1 MNLLRQKIIDVAKEQ
16 IGTAEKPIGSNN
28 VKYNTW
34 YYGHAVSGAN
44 YPWCAVF
51 ISWCADQ
58 AGISTNI
65 IPRTASVSNLQNFF
79 MNQGLYKN
87 KGYKPSP
94 GDIMIQKSNGASH
107 AGIVLE
113 SNGASFSV
121 IEGNTSNTVKK
132 MSYSLNDKYLSG
144 FGTPQY
150 IEDDMQTQTQSQT
163 QNKQTKEIN
172 SVVIKSISGADNI
185 KRQIYTLNETEK
197 QEPQSLFDTGRQT
210 LELYIINHDNI
221 MFTPIIKEG
230 ITWETARK
238 DAPGKLTF
246 TVMKDDIISFNEG
259 STVIFKANGKEIF
272 YGYVFTKTRDK
283 KHHIN
288 VTAYDQIRYL
298 KSKHTYIYQ
307 NKGPEDLIRLIAD
320 DFGLKVGELDN
331 TGYKIPARL
340 EDNKTLLDMIQ
351 NLIYE
356 ACLSTG
362 NIFVLYDD
370 FGKLTLKN
378 IKNLKINDLLFN
390 GDNTQNFDYK
400 TTIDN
405 NAYNKVIIYRDNTE
419 TGQREFYIA
428 QDPYKIKRWGLLQ
441 LTETASEQENA
452 AVKAKLILDY
462 YNAIDR
468 QITLKKALGDY
479 RLRAGFCVYN
489 YFDLGDMILKKL
501 MLIEKAVHYFD
512 THSHFMDLTLVGV
525 KW

>member
-1 MNLLRQKIIDVAKEQ
+1 MDQLRQKIIDIAKSE
-16 IGTAEKPIGSNN
+16 IGTSENPLGSSN

-58 AGISTNI
+58 AGIPTSI
-65 IPRTASVSNLQNFF
+65 IPRTASVSNLQTFF
-79 MNQGLYKN
+79 INQGLYKN
-87 KGYKPSP
+87 KGYNPNP

-107 AGIVLE
+107 TGIVIE
-113 SNGASFSV
+113 SNGATFST
-121 IEGNTSNTVKK
+121 IEGNTSNKVAKR
-132 MSYSLNDKYLSG
+132 SYSLNDNRLSG

-150 IEDDMQTQTQSQT
+150 IETQSAETQT
-163 QNKQTKEIN
+163 KETKEIN
-172 SVVIKSISGADNI
+172 SVVIKSISGAGSI
-185 KRQIYTLNETEK
+185 KRQIYTLEETEK
-197 QEPQSLFDTGRQT
+197 FDTGHQV

-221 MFTPIIKEG
+221 MFTPIVKEG

-259 STVIFKANGKEIF
+259 STVIFKANGKNIF

-283 KHHIN
+283 KHHIS

-351 NLIYE
+351 NSLYE

-378 IKNLKINDLLFN
+378 IKNLKINDLLFS

-428 QDPYKIKRWGLLQ
+428 QDPEKIKRWGLLQ

-452 AVKAKLILDY
+452 AVKAKSILDY

-468 QITLKKALGDY
+468 QITLKKVLGDY

-489 YFDLGDMILKKL
+489 YFDLGDLLLKKL

-512 THSHFMDLTLVGV
+512 THSHFVDLVLIGL
-525 KW
+525 KE

>member
-1 MNLLRQKIIDVAKEQ
+1 MDQLRQKIIDIAKSE
-16 IGTAEKPIGSNN
+16 IGTSENPLGSSN

-51 ISWCADQ
+51 ISWCANQ

-65 IPRTASVSNLQNFF
+65 IPKTASVSNLQSFF
-79 MNQGLYKN
+79 INQGLYKN
-87 KGYKPSP
+87 KGYTPNP

-107 AGIVLE
+107 TGIVIE
-113 SNGASFSV
+113 SNGATFST
-121 IEGNTSNTVKK
+121 IEGNTSNKVAKR
-132 MSYSLNDKYLSG
+132 SYSLNDNRLSG

-150 IEDDMQTQTQSQT
+150 IEDDMPTQTQSQT

-172 SVVIKSISGADNI
+172 SVVIKSITGAGDI
-185 KRQIYTLNETEK
+185 KRQIYTLEETEK
-197 QEPQSLFDTGRQT
+197 FDAGSQV

-221 MFTPIIKEG
+221 MFTPIVKEG
-230 ITWETARK
+230 ITWETSRK

-283 KHHIN
+283 KHHIS

-320 DFGLKVGELDN
+320 DFGLKVGELDS

-356 ACLSTG
+356 ACLNTG

-405 NAYNKVIIYRDNTE
+405 NAYNKVVIYRDNAE
-419 TGQREFYIA
+419 TGQREFYIT
-428 QDPYKIKRWGLLQ
+428 QDPEKIKRWGLLQ

-468 QITLKKALGDY
+468 QITLKKVLGDY

-489 YFDLGDMILKKL
+489 YFDLGDLILKKL

-512 THSHFMDLTLVGV
+512 THSHFVDLVLVGV
-525 KW
+525 KE

>member
-1 MNLLRQKIIDVAKEQ
+1 MRQKIIDIAKSE
-16 IGTAEKPIGSNN
+16 IGTSENPLGSSN

-58 AGISTNI
+58 ADIPTNM
-65 IPRTASVSNLQNFF
+65 IPKTASVSNLQSFF
-79 MNQGLYKN
+79 INQGLYKN
-87 KGYKPSP
+87 KGYTPNP

-107 AGIVLE
+107 TGIVIE
-113 SNGASFSV
+113 SNGATFST
-121 IEGNTSNTVKK
+121 IEGNTSNKVAKR
-132 MSYSLNDKYLSG
+132 SYSLNDNRLSG

-150 IEDDMQTQTQSQT
+150 IEDDMPTQTQSQT

-172 SVVIKSISGADNI
+172 SVVIKSITGAGDI
-185 KRQIYTLNETEK
+185 KRQIYTLEETEK
-197 QEPQSLFDTGRQT
+197 FDAGSQV

-221 MFTPIIKEG
+221 MFTPIVKEG
-230 ITWETARK
+230 ITWETSRK

-283 KHHIN
+283 KHHIS

-356 ACLSTG
+356 ACLNTG

-405 NAYNKVIIYRDNTE
+405 NAYNKVVIYRDNTE

-428 QDPYKIKRWGLLQ
+428 QDPEKIKRWGLLQ

-468 QITLKKALGDY
+468 QITLKKVLGDY

-489 YFDLGDMILKKL
+489 YFDLGDLILKKL

-512 THSHFMDLTLVGV
+512 THSHFVDLVLVGV
-525 KW
+525 KE

>member
-1 MNLLRQKIIDVAKEQ
+1 MDQLRQKIIDIAKSE
-16 IGTAEKPIGSNN
+16 IGTSEKPLGSNN
-28 VKYNTW
+28 IKYNTW

-58 AGISTNI
+58 AGIPTNI
-65 IPRTASVSNLQNFF
+65 IPRTASVSNLQTFF
-79 MNQGLYKN
+79 INQGLYKN
-87 KGYKPSP
+87 KGYNPNP

-107 AGIVLE
+107 TGIVIE
-113 SNGASFSV
+113 SNGATFST
-121 IEGNTSNTVKK
+121 IEGNTSNKVAKR
-132 MSYSLNDKYLSG
+132 SYSLNDNRLSG

-150 IEDDMQTQTQSQT
+150 IETQSAETQT
-163 QNKQTKEIN
+163 KETKEIN
-172 SVVIKSISGADNI
+172 SVVIKSISGAGSI
-185 KRQIYTLNETEK
+185 KRQIYTLEETEK
-197 QEPQSLFDTGRQT
+197 FDTGSQV

-221 MFTPIIKEG
+221 MFTPIVKEG
-230 ITWETARK
+230 ITWETSRK

-259 STVIFKANGKEIF
+259 STVIFKANSKNIF

-283 KHHIN
+283 KQHIS

-378 IKNLKINDLLFN
+378 IKNLKINDLLFS

-428 QDPYKIKRWGLLQ
+428 QDPDKIKRWGLLQ

-468 QITLKKALGDY
+468 QITLKKVLGDY

-489 YFDLGDMILKKL
+489 YFDLGDLILKKL

-512 THSHFMDLTLVGV
+512 THSHFVDLVLVGV
-525 KW
+525 KE

>member
-1 MNLLRQKIIDVAKEQ
+1 MDQLRQKIIDIAKSE
-16 IGTAEKPIGSNN
+16 IGTSENPLGSSN

-51 ISWCADQ
+51 ISWCANQ

-65 IPRTASVSNLQNFF
+65 IPKTASVSNLQSFF
-79 MNQGLYKN
+79 INQGLYKN
-87 KGYKPSP
+87 KGYTPNP

-107 AGIVLE
+107 TGIVIE
-113 SNGASFSV
+113 SNGATFST
-121 IEGNTSNTVKK
+121 IEGNTSNKVAKR
-132 MSYSLNDKYLSG
+132 SYSLNDNRLSG

-150 IEDDMQTQTQSQT
+150 IEDDMPTQTQSQT

-172 SVVIKSISGADNI
+172 SVVIKSITGAGDI
-185 KRQIYTLNETEK
+185 KRQIYTLEETEK
-197 QEPQSLFDTGRQT
+197 FDAGSQV

-221 MFTPIIKEG
+221 MFTPIVKEG
-230 ITWETARK
+230 ITWETSRK

-283 KHHIN
+283 KHHIS

-356 ACLSTG
+356 ACLNTG

-405 NAYNKVIIYRDNTE
+405 NAYNKVVIYRDNTE

-428 QDPYKIKRWGLLQ
+428 QDPEKIKRWGLLQ

-468 QITLKKALGDY
+468 QITLKKVLGDY

-489 YFDLGDMILKKL
+489 YFDLGDLILKKL

-512 THSHFMDLTLVGV
+512 THSHFVDLVLVGV
-525 KW
+525 KE

>member
-1 MNLLRQKIIDVAKEQ
+1 MGQLRQKIIDIAKSE
-16 IGTAEKPIGSNN
+16 IGTSENPLGSSN

-51 ISWCADQ
+51 ISWCANQ
-58 AGISTNI
+58 AGISTNM
-65 IPRTASVSNLQNFF
+65 IPKTASVSNLQSFF
-79 MNQGLYKN
+79 INQGLYKN
-87 KGYKPSP
+87 KGYTPSP
-94 GDIMIQKSNGASH
+94 GDIMIQKANGASH
-107 AGIVLE
+107 TGLVIE
-113 SNGASFSV
+113 SNGATFST
-121 IEGNTSNTVKK
+121 IEGNTSNKVAKR
-132 MSYSLNDKYLSG
+132 SYSLNDNRLSG

-150 IEDDMQTQTQSQT
+150 IETQSAETQTKET
-163 QNKQTKEIN
+163 KETKEIN
-172 SVVIKSISGADNI
+172 SVVIKSISGAGSI
-185 KRQIYTLNETEK
+185 KRQIYTLEETEK
-197 QEPQSLFDTGRQT
+197 FDAGSQV

-221 MFTPIIKEG
+221 MFTPIVKEG
-230 ITWETARK
+230 ITWETSRK

-283 KHHIN
+283 KHHIS

-356 ACLSTG
+356 ACLNTG

-428 QDPYKIKRWGLLQ
+428 QDPEKIKRWGLLQ

-468 QITLKKALGDY
+468 QITLKKVLGDY

-489 YFDLGDMILKKL
+489 YFDLGDLILKKL

-512 THSHFMDLTLVGV
+512 THSHFVDLVLVGV
-525 KW
+525 KE

>member
-1 MNLLRQKIIDVAKEQ
+1 MDQLRQKIIDIAKSE
-16 IGTAEKPIGSNN
+16 IGTSEKPLGSNN
-28 VKYNTW
+28 IKYNTW

-58 AGISTNI
+58 AGIPTNI
-65 IPRTASVSNLQNFF
+65 IPRTASVSNLQTFF
-79 MNQGLYKN
+79 INQGLYKN
-87 KGYKPSP
+87 KGYNPNP

-107 AGIVLE
+107 TGIVIE
-113 SNGASFSV
+113 SNGATFST
-121 IEGNTSNTVKK
+121 IEGNTSNKVAKR
-132 MSYSLNDKYLSG
+132 SYSLNDNRLSG

-150 IEDDMQTQTQSQT
+150 IETQSVETQT
-163 QNKQTKEIN
+163 KETKEIN
-172 SVVIKSISGADNI
+172 SVVIKSISGAGSI
-185 KRQIYTLNETEK
+185 KRQIYTLEETEK
-197 QEPQSLFDTGRQT
+197 FDTGSQV

-221 MFTPIIKEG
+221 MFTPMVKEG
-230 ITWETARK
+230 ITWETSRK

-259 STVIFKANGKEIF
+259 STVIFKANSKNIF

-283 KHHIN
+283 KQHIN

-378 IKNLKINDLLFN
+378 IKNLKINDLLFS

-428 QDPYKIKRWGLLQ
+428 QDPDKIKRWGLLQ

-452 AVKAKLILDY
+452 AVKAKSILDY

-468 QITLKKALGDY
+468 QITLKKVLGDY

-489 YFDLGDMILKKL
+489 YFDLGDLILKKL

-512 THSHFMDLTLVGV
+512 THSHFVDLVLIGL
-525 KW
+525 KE

>member
-1 MNLLRQKIIDVAKEQ
+1 MDQLRQKIIDIAKSE
-16 IGTAEKPIGSNN
+16 IGTSENPLGSSN

-34 YYGHAVSGAN
+34 YYGHAVSGVN

-58 AGISTNI
+58 AGIPTNI
-65 IPRTASVSNLQNFF
+65 IPRTASVSNLQTFF
-79 MNQGLYKN
+79 INQGLYKN
-87 KGYKPSP
+87 KGYNPNP

-107 AGIVLE
+107 TGIVIE
-113 SNGASFSV
+113 SNGATFST
-121 IEGNTSNTVKK
+121 IEGNTSNKVAKR
-132 MSYSLNDKYLSG
+132 SYSLNDNRLSG

-150 IEDDMQTQTQSQT
+150 IETQSAETQT
-163 QNKQTKEIN
+163 KETKEIN
-172 SVVIKSISGADNI
+172 SVVIKSISGAGSI
-185 KRQIYTLNETEK
+185 KRQIYTLEETEK
-197 QEPQSLFDTGRQT
+197 FDTGRQV

-221 MFTPIIKEG
+221 MFTPIVKEG
-230 ITWETARK
+230 ITWETSRK

-259 STVIFKANGKEIF
+259 STVIFKVNGKEIF

-307 NKGPEDLIRLIAD
+307 NKGAEDLIRLIAD

-378 IKNLKINDLLFN
+378 IKNLKINDLLFS

-428 QDPYKIKRWGLLQ
+428 QDPDKIKRWGLLQ

-468 QITLKKALGDY
+468 QITLKKVLGDY

-489 YFDLGDMILKKL
+489 YFDLGDLILKKL

-512 THSHFMDLTLVGV
+512 THSHFVDLVLVGV
-525 KW
+525 KE

>member
-1 MNLLRQKIIDVAKEQ
+1 MRQKIIDIAKSE
-16 IGTAEKPIGSNN
+16 IGTSENPLGSSN

-51 ISWCADQ
+51 ISWCANQ

-65 IPRTASVSNLQNFF
+65 IPKTASVSNLQSFF
-79 MNQGLYKN
+79 INQGLYKN
-87 KGYKPSP
+87 KGYTPNP

-107 AGIVLE
+107 TGIVIE
-113 SNGASFSV
+113 SNGATFST
-121 IEGNTSNTVKK
+121 IEGNTSNKVAKR
-132 MSYSLNDKYLSG
+132 SYSLNDSRLSG

-150 IEDDMQTQTQSQT
+150 IEDDMPTQTQSQT

-172 SVVIKSISGADNI
+172 SVVIKSITGAGDI
-185 KRQIYTLNETEK
+185 KRQIYTLEETEK
-197 QEPQSLFDTGRQT
+197 FDAGSQV

-221 MFTPIIKEG
+221 MFTPIVKEG
-230 ITWETARK
+230 ITWETSRK

-283 KHHIN
+283 KHHIS

-331 TGYKIPARL
+331 TGYKLPVRL

-356 ACLSTG
+356 ACLNTG

-428 QDPYKIKRWGLLQ
+428 QDPEKIKRWGLLQ

-468 QITLKKALGDY
+468 QITLKKVLGDY

-489 YFDLGDMILKKL
+489 YFDLGDLILKKL

-512 THSHFMDLTLVGV
+512 THSHFVDLVLVGV
-525 KW
+525 KE

>member
-1 MNLLRQKIIDVAKEQ
+1 MDQLRQKIIDIAKSE
-16 IGTAEKPIGSNN
+16 IGTSENPLGSSN

-51 ISWCADQ
+51 ISWCANQ

-65 IPRTASVSNLQNFF
+65 IPKTASVSNLQTFF
-79 MNQGLYKN
+79 INQGLYKN
-87 KGYKPSP
+87 KGYNPNP

-107 AGIVLE
+107 TGIVIE
-113 SNGASFSV
+113 SNGATFST
-121 IEGNTSNTVKK
+121 IEGNTSNKVAKR
-132 MSYSLNDKYLSG
+132 SYSLNDNRLSG

-150 IEDDMQTQTQSQT
+150 IEDDMPTQTQSQT

-172 SVVIKSISGADNI
+172 SVVIKSITGAGDI
-185 KRQIYTLNETEK
+185 KRQIYTLEETEK
-197 QEPQSLFDTGRQT
+197 FDAGSQV

-221 MFTPIIKEG
+221 MFTPIVKEG
-230 ITWETARK
+230 ITWETSRK

-283 KHHIN
+283 KHHIS

-320 DFGLKVGELDN
+320 DFGLKVGELDS

-356 ACLSTG
+356 ACLNTG

-405 NAYNKVIIYRDNTE
+405 NAYNKVVIYRDNTE

-428 QDPYKIKRWGLLQ
+428 QDPEKIKRWGLLQ

-468 QITLKKALGDY
+468 QITLKKVLGDY

-489 YFDLGDMILKKL
+489 YFDLGDLILKKL

-512 THSHFMDLTLVGV
+512 THSHFVDLVLVGV
-525 KW
+525 KE

>member
-1 MNLLRQKIIDVAKEQ
+1 MDQLRQKIIDIAKSE
-16 IGTAEKPIGSNN
+16 IGTSENPLGSSN

-51 ISWCADQ
+51 ISWCANQ

-65 IPRTASVSNLQNFF
+65 IPKTASVSNLQSFF
-79 MNQGLYKN
+79 INQGLYKN
-87 KGYKPSP
+87 KGYTPNP

-107 AGIVLE
+107 TGIVIE
-113 SNGASFSV
+113 SNGATFST
-121 IEGNTSNTVKK
+121 IEGNTSNKVAKR
-132 MSYSLNDKYLSG
+132 SYSLNDNRLSG
-144 FGTPQY
+144 FGTPRY
-150 IEDDMQTQTQSQT
+150 IEDDMPTQTQSQT

-172 SVVIKSISGADNI
+172 SVVIKSITGAGDI
-185 KRQIYTLNETEK
+185 KRQIYTLEETEK
-197 QEPQSLFDTGRQT
+197 FDAGSQV

-221 MFTPIIKEG
+221 MFTPIVKEG
-230 ITWETARK
+230 ITWETSRK

-259 STVIFKANGKEIF
+259 STVIFKANGKNIF
-272 YGYVFTKTRDK
+272 YGYVFSKTRDK

-356 ACLSTG
+356 ACLNTG

-405 NAYNKVIIYRDNTE
+405 NAYNKVVIYRDNTE

-468 QITLKKALGDY
+468 QITLKKVLGDY

-489 YFDLGDMILKKL
+489 YFDLGDLILKKL

-512 THSHFMDLTLVGV
+512 THSHFVDLVLVGV
-525 KW
+525 KE

>member
-1 MNLLRQKIIDVAKEQ
+1 MDQLRQKIIDIAKSE
-16 IGTAEKPIGSNN
+16 IGTSENPLGSSN

-58 AGISTNI
+58 ADIPTNM
-65 IPRTASVSNLQNFF
+65 IPKTASVSNLQSFF
-79 MNQGLYKN
+79 INQGLYKN
-87 KGYKPSP
+87 KGYTPNP

-107 AGIVLE
+107 TGIVIE
-113 SNGASFSV
+113 SNGATFST
-121 IEGNTSNTVKK
+121 IEGNTSNKVAKR
-132 MSYSLNDKYLSG
+132 SYSLNDNRLSG

-150 IEDDMQTQTQSQT
+150 IEDDMPTQTQSQT

-172 SVVIKSISGADNI
+172 SVVIKSITGAGDI
-185 KRQIYTLNETEK
+185 KRQIYTLEETEK
-197 QEPQSLFDTGRQT
+197 FDAGSQV

-221 MFTPIIKEG
+221 MFTPIVKEG
-230 ITWETARK
+230 ITWETSRK

-283 KHHIN
+283 KHHIS

-356 ACLSTG
+356 ACLNTG

-405 NAYNKVIIYRDNTE
+405 NAYNKVVIYRDNTE

-428 QDPYKIKRWGLLQ
+428 QDPEKIKRWGLLQ

-468 QITLKKALGDY
+468 QITLKKVLGDY

-489 YFDLGDMILKKL
+489 YFDLGDLILKKL

-512 THSHFMDLTLVGV
+512 THSHFVDLVLVGV
-525 KW
+525 KE